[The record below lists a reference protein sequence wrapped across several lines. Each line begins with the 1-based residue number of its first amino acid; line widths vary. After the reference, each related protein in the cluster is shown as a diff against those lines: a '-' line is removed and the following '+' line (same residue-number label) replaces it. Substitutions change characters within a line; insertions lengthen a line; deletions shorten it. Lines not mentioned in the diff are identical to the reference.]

1 MQTILYSLHHLPLL
15 CAKCLPCDSF
25 ATDYCISFNAKKS
38 KCLVVFP
45 RPKRFLYA
53 QLSKCVFYVDG
64 KPVEFVMSYPHLG
77 HVINAS
83 TDDIDDI
90 SHRRGAFIGEV
101 NNVLCYFIT
110 VNSHTKY
117 RLFQSY
123 CTSFYG
129 CELWCLLDDEVQSL
143 CTAWRKSI
151 RKIWEQPYR
160 THSYLLPLLC
170 CSLPLF
176 DQLCIHV
183 RSLNF
188 VQRCLAHDSDVVNL
202 FLTIVLSMVVA
213 ILILVRMQ
221 YSVCN
226 GTSVM
231 LKWCSVVR

>member
-1 MQTILYSLHHLPLL
+1 MQRSPNVWLYSLDLSVFCMHSWVNVCFMLMANLL
-15 CAKCLPCDSF
+15 NLWSH
-25 ATDYCISFNAKKS
+25 TLT
-38 KCLVVFP
+38 LVI
-45 RPKRFLYA
+45 
-53 QLSKCVFYVDG
+53 LSMLVW
-64 KPVEFVMSYPHLG
+64 MILRS
-77 HVINAS
+77 IRTS
-83 TDDIDDI
+83 
-90 SHRRGAFIGEV
+90 AFIGQV
-101 NNVLCYFIT
+101 NNVLCYFNT
-110 VNSHTKY
+110 LNSHTKY

-123 CTSFYG
+123 STSFYG

-176 DQLCIHV
+176 DQLCI

-213 ILILVRMQ
+213 ILVLVRM
-221 YSVCN
+221 
-226 GTSVM
+226 
-231 LKWCSVVR
+231 